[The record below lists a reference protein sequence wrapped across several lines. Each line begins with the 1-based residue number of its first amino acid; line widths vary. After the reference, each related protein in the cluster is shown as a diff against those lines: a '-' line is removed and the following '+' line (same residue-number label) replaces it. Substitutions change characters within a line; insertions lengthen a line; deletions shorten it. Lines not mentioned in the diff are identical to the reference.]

1 MTKKGKLEVKYRDSE
16 LRVHGENAGRFTS
29 KIGSIVRHHAPL
41 QYGGWGKIP
50 ENQQNEC
57 IRRLKVFFFSQ
68 LLFITVFTTTNMC
81 FHSV

>member
-1 MTKKGKLEVKYRDSE
+1 MTKKGKLEVKYRDCE

-68 LLFITVFTTTNMC
+68 LLFITVL
-81 FHSV
+81 